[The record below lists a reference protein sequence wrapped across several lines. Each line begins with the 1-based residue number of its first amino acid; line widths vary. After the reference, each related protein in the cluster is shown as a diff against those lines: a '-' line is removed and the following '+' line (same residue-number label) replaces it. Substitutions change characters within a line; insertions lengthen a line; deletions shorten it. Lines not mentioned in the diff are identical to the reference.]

1 LWLKGIVAFAVIGMA
16 LVVGFAGLALPWIL
30 SHPEKVQSFLS
41 ERLKRPVR
49 FARLTGQWYATG
61 PVFTLSEVEVGASDA
76 AAEPLRIEQAELA
89 INFYA
94 WLRSGVSFS
103 EFRVVGIDIEAE
115 RAVDGAWHLARLGS
129 GGQSAGDGAA
139 LFDLGSVNLKQAKL
153 RVVDH
158 VRDTRMEFA
167 RIDLR
172 LVNELGTHRFGGT
185 LWADEDSPP
194 VRFACSGARSGR
206 GSCYVEARE
215 VEPAKWLTQM
225 PVAGIAPASGRASAQ
240 IWAEFDQGLSALRVE
255 AETQDLVLRGITPVV
270 FSDADEVE
278 PRALL
283 PSWRVAARW
292 QRQAQG
298 WHADLLDWADPLV
311 PEPSAHWRVRADAA
325 SDGEVAAESNAAAS
339 PALEI
344 LADRI
349 DLARYASVLALGD
362 FLPAGARRL
371 LYESAPRGTLRD
383 FQARG
388 VWPALAGQTQ
398 AEGLSLI
405 PGTKLPG
412 VSPIGGEL
420 LFDRDA
426 LVFLPKPESAFTVDY
441 PFVFRA
447 PISAVLHQG
456 TIGVL
461 ATPEGVR
468 LEGVDLDFD
477 GEGFGMLARL
487 SVLFDG
493 EGKRPTLD
501 GSMLIKHADV
511 QQAKLFW
518 PLNIMPRRTQLWLD
532 EALLGGRIVGGEAVV
547 RGDLDDWPFKKAQG
561 RFEARAHLR
570 AVDLAFHPRWPQA
583 RLDDAEAVFIGLGM
597 TVDIARAQTG
607 GIAVTGAHAYVEDLS
622 EAALV
627 MQANAAAPAAKLLD
641 YLRNTT
647 LQDTLGDYLS
657 GLSLDGQAEGE
668 LTLNL
673 PIKYGEQPTRLNG
686 HVALLDA
693 DIADPRWGIAL
704 DQSTGTL
711 AFDESGFAIDDMVV
725 HLRGDPARL
734 GMASGNF
741 LEDRNNFFEA
751 KLSGDLPAAS
761 VLANFAA
768 AAPLVERMPGRAPWE
783 VNLAVTRSDAQT
795 PAHQRLSGRS
805 SLKGIALNFPAP
817 LRKDADSVLPL
828 RFELALPVAGSE
840 LSLSLGEL
848 MQLSARMPA
857 VDQPAAAYIGFG
869 VAEAQAPPERGFVI
883 RGDVPALDMDG
894 WLDLAGVSTGVE
906 SDMELH
912 AGELRVFSRR
922 FDDVRFATR
931 VDAAHTQ
938 LSIDGAQALGTLD
951 IPRADPTR
959 GITAEFERLHL
970 PEPSADAPAPA
981 VDPAALPALH
991 IWAKDLRFGQAQLG
1005 EVRIET
1011 FPTAQGMQIDSVVA
1025 SSPNIEVRASGDW
1038 RVIEG
1043 VERSQFDI
1051 TFTAQSL
1058 GKMLDAL
1065 GFAGMVEGGQTI
1077 ARIQGSWPG
1086 TPGQFSLANIDGA
1099 LEASVGQG
1107 RIPEVS
1113 PGAGR
1118 MFGLISI
1125 HALPRRLSLDFSDFF
1140 ASGLAFDT
1148 ITGKFALRDGNAYT
1162 DNLTIKGPSADIVMR
1177 GRTGIRA
1184 RDYDQEMEVTPR
1196 VGGVLPVVALA
1207 AGPAGAAAG
1216 LVVQNILPIDKAARA
1231 RYKVV
1236 GSWDKPE
1243 ITLIAREK
1251 PASSRSGEQPPAKQ
1265 PPVL

>member
-16 LVVGFAGLALPWIL
+16 LVVGFAGLALPWVL

-49 FARLTGQWYATG
+49 FAQLSGQWFATG
-61 PVFTLSEVEVGASDA
+61 PVFTLTDVEVEASGPN
-76 AAEPLRIEQAELA
+76 AEPLRIQQAELA

-115 RAVDGAWHLARLGS
+115 RDESGQWRLARLGS
-129 GGQSAGDGAA
+129 GGQSTSDGTA

-153 RVVDH
+153 RVVD
-158 VRDTRMEFA
+158 RLRQTRMDFA

-185 LWADEDSPP
+185 LWAAEDSPP
-194 VRFACSGARSGR
+194 VRFACAGSRSGS
-206 GSCYVEARE
+206 GTCYVEARE

-225 PVAGIAPASGRASAQ
+225 PIAGVAPAGGRVSAQ
-240 IWAEFDQGLSALRVE
+240 IWAEFDQGLRALRVE
-255 AETQDLVLRGITPVV
+255 AETEDLVLRGITPVV
-270 FSDADEVE
+270 FSDDDEVE

-283 PSWRVAARW
+283 PNWRVAARW
-292 QRQAQG
+292 QRQPQG
-298 WHADLLDWADPLV
+298 WQADLLDWADPLS
-311 PEPSAHWRVRADAA
+311 PEPTAHWRV
-325 SDGEVAAESNAAAS
+325 SNAAAPP
-339 PALEI
+339 PADAAATPAPATLEI

-362 FLPAGARRL
+362 FLPKGARRL
-371 LYESAPRGTLRD
+371 LYESAPRGVLRG

-388 VWPALAGQTQ
+388 SWPALAGQAQ
-398 AEGLSLI
+398 AEALSLV

-412 VSPIGGEL
+412 VSPISGEM
-420 LFDRDA
+420 LFDGAA
-426 LVFLPKPESAFTVDY
+426 LVFMPQPDSAVTVDY
-441 PFVFRA
+441 PYVFRA

-456 TIGVL
+456 TVGVL
-461 ATPEGVR
+461 ATPEGMQ

-477 GEGFGMLARL
+477 GEGFGIIARL
-487 SVLFDG
+487 SVLFDDQ
-493 EGKRPTLD
+493 GKRPTLD
-501 GSMLIKHADV
+501 GSMLIKHAEIE
-511 QQAKLFW
+511 QAKLFW

-532 EALLGGRIVGGEAVV
+532 DALLGGRILGGEAVV

-570 AVDLAFHPRWPQA
+570 EVDLAFNPRWPRA
-583 RLDDAEAVFIGLGM
+583 RLDDAEVVFVGLGM
-597 TVDIARAQTG
+597 TVDIARGNTG
-607 GIAVTGAHAYVEDLS
+607 GIDIAGARGHVVDLS
-622 EAALV
+622 EAALELSARA
-627 MQANAAAPAAKLLD
+627 QAPAATLLE
-641 YLRNTT
+641 YLRATP
-647 LQDTLGDYLS
+647 LQEKLGDYISALS
-657 GLSLDGQAEGE
+657 IDGRAEGE
-668 LTLNL
+668 MSLSL
-673 PIKYGEQPTRLNG
+673 PIKYPEQPTSLNG
-686 HVALLDA
+686 SVALLDA

-711 AFDESGFAIDDMVV
+711 VFDESGFAVDDMVV
-725 HLRGDPARL
+725 HLRGDPAQL
-734 GMASGNF
+734 DMASGGF
-741 LEDRNNFFEA
+741 LKDSANFFEA
-751 KLSGDLPAAS
+751 ALSGDLPAAS
-761 VLANFAA
+761 VLANFPA
-768 AAPLVERMPGRAPWE
+768 AAPLVARMQGRAPWD
-783 VNLAVTRSDAQT
+783 LRLSVTRGDEQT
-795 PAHQRLSGRS
+795 PAQQHLIGQS
-805 SLKGIALNFPAP
+805 SLKGMALDFPAP
-817 LRKDADSVLPL
+817 LRKDADSVLPM
-828 RFELALPVAGSE
+828 RFEMNLPVAGTA
-840 LSLSLGEL
+840 LNLSLGEL
-848 MQLSARMPA
+848 MQLSARLPTA
-857 VDQPAAAYIGFG
+857 EQPAAAYIGFG
-869 VAEAQAPPERGFVI
+869 VAEAHAPPERGFVI

-906 SDMELH
+906 SDLEVH
-912 AGELRVFSRR
+912 AGELRLMSRR
-922 FDDVRFATR
+922 FDDVRFATH
-931 VDAAHTQ
+931 VDAERTQ
-938 LSIDGAQALGTLD
+938 VRIDGAQAQGTLD
-951 IPRADPTR
+951 IPRADPSR

-970 PEPSADAPAPA
+970 PEPLADASARA

-1005 EVRIET
+1005 EVRIES
-1011 FPTAQGMQIDSVVA
+1011 FPIAQGMQIDRVEA
-1025 SSPNIEVRASGDW
+1025 SSPNVEVRASGEW
-1038 RVIEG
+1038 RVTDGI
-1043 VERSQFDI
+1043 ERSRFDI

-1086 TPGQFSLANIDGA
+1086 TPGQFSLANIDGT

-1107 RIPEVS
+1107 HIPEVS

-1125 HALPRRLSLDFSDFF
+1125 YALPRRLALDFSDFF
-1140 ASGLAFDT
+1140 DSGLAFDT
-1148 ITGKFALRDGNAYT
+1148 IAGKFELRHGDAFT

-1177 GRTGIRA
+1177 GRTGLKA

-1196 VGGVLPVVALA
+1196 VGGVLPVVGALA
-1207 AGPAGAAAG
+1207 AGPAGVAAG

-1251 PASSRSGEQPPAKQ
+1251 PSATRNEAEPPANQ
-1265 PPVL
+1265 SPQG